1 MKTINSYV
9 CEYCGKSFTNEKDC
23 IEHEKSH
30 SFEKE
35 ISDLAYDSF
44 SYIMKLTELSDKYG
58 DEPVR
63 DAFVKAIEELCKHFF
78 NEDEYRSETKLSE
91 DKNGKN
97 ETAGKEK
104 DKGKVNIPCYDDD
117 NDITWGNFSSPKTKN
132 EITHERKVNYYLDG
146 KEVSEEDFKA
156 KIKDIMK
163 NKIDSVKDSGDTSL
177 LDYVISKL

>member
-78 NEDEYRSETKLSE
+78 NEDADRSKTKLSE

-97 ETAGKEK
+97 ETAEKEK
-104 DKGKVNIPCYDDD
+104 EVNIPCYDDD
-117 NDITWGNFSSPKTKN
+117 NDITWGNFGSPKTKN

-163 NKIDSVKDSGDTSL
+163 NKIDSVKGSGDTSL

>member
-23 IEHEKSH
+23 IEHKKSH

-78 NEDEYRSETKLSE
+78 NEDADRSKTKLSE

-97 ETAGKEK
+97 ETTEKEK
-104 DKGKVNIPCYDDD
+104 EVNIPCYDDD
-117 NDITWGNFSSPKTKN
+117 NSEAKGNIAQLRCVNCTAL
-132 EITHERKVNYYLDG
+132 RK
-146 KEVSEEDFKA
+146 
-156 KIKDIMK
+156 
-163 NKIDSVKDSGDTSL
+163 
-177 LDYVISKL
+177 

>member
-63 DAFVKAIEELCKHFF
+63 DAFVKAIEELCKHLFD
-78 NEDEYRSETKLSE
+78 EDADRSKTKLSE

-97 ETAGKEK
+97 ETTEKEK
-104 DKGKVNIPCYDDD
+104 EVNIPCYDDD
-117 NDITWGNFSSPKTKN
+117 NDITWGNFGSPK
-132 EITHERKVNYYLDG
+132 ITHERKVNYYLDG

-163 NKIDSVKDSGDTSL
+163 NKIDSVKGSGDTSL

>member
-63 DAFVKAIEELCKHFF
+63 DAFVKPIEELCKHLF
-78 NEDEYRSETKLSE
+78 NEDADRSKTKLSE

-97 ETAGKEK
+97 ETTEKEK
-104 DKGKVNIPCYDDD
+104 EVNIPCYDDD
-117 NDITWGNFSSPKTKN
+117 NDITWGNFGSPK
-132 EITHERKVNYYLDG
+132 ITHERKVNYYLDG

>member
-78 NEDEYRSETKLSE
+78 NEDADRSKTKLSE

-97 ETAGKEK
+97 ETTEKEK
-104 DKGKVNIPCYDDD
+104 EVNIPCYDDD
-117 NDITWGNFSSPKTKN
+117 NDITWGNLGSPK
-132 EITHERKVNYYLDG
+132 ISHERKVNYYLDG

-163 NKIDSVKDSGDTSL
+163 NKIDSVKGSGDASL

>member
-78 NEDEYRSETKLSE
+78 DGDEDRSKTKLSE

-97 ETAGKEK
+97 ETTEKEK
-104 DKGKVNIPCYDDD
+104 EVNIPCYDDD
-117 NDITWGNFSSPKTKN
+117 NDITWGNFGSPK
-132 EITHERKVNYYLDG
+132 ITHERKVNYYLDG

-163 NKIDSVKDSGDTSL
+163 NKIDSVKGSGDTSL